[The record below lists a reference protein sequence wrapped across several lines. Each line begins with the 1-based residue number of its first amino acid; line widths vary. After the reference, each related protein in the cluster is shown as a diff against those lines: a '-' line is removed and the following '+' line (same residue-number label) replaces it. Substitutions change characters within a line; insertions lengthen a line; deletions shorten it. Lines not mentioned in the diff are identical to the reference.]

1 MGNAAEILL
10 VEDNPNDA
18 ELAVRALKK
27 NNLANNLI
35 HLEDGQEALDYLY
48 DEKNEMP
55 KLILMDVKMPR
66 VDGIEVLRKLKS
78 DEKRR
83 VIPVVMLTSSKED
96 KDIIEAYNLGVNA
109 YIVKPVDF
117 DQFVKAVTQL
127 GFFWMILN
135 QPPQVNK
142 VRHRNVGSTHLSARE
157 LEILLLI
164 CQELT
169 PLEISKRLQISEKTF
184 FNHRANV
191 LSKVNA
197 RGNVGLVKYAYQQGI
212 IELPPLRS
220 I

>member
-1 MGNAAEILL
+1 MGITAEILL

-18 ELAVRALKK
+18 ELAIRALKK
-27 NNLANNLI
+27 NNLANNLV
-35 HLEDGQEALDYLY
+35 HFEDGQEALDYLY
-48 DEKNEMP
+48 NEDNEMP

-78 DEKRR
+78 DEKRK

-135 QPPQVNK
+135 QPPK
-142 VRHRNVGSTHLSARE
+142 
-157 LEILLLI
+157 
-164 CQELT
+164 
-169 PLEISKRLQISEKTF
+169 
-184 FNHRANV
+184 
-191 LSKVNA
+191 
-197 RGNVGLVKYAYQQGI
+197 
-212 IELPPLRS
+212 
-220 I
+220 